1 MRLALALAF
10 LAPLGAGCA
19 AEARLGS
26 LFQEPAAL
34 DPARPIEVSRG
45 ALDNTYS
52 QGGQRVSQRDVLAAV
67 QVDPEASRLV
77 RKGTTYQVVGAVCW
91 AAGTVL
97 LFWPLGQVVWNEHE
111 SGAWDW
117 GAANWNLAAG
127 GGVGWG
133 IGFALMAM
141 SSARHAEAVDVYN
154 DRFRRRSDA
163 PRVVPFAAPLP
174 GSAGGAVVGARLTF

>member
-1 MRLALALAF
+1 MRLALPLALVA
-10 LAPLGAGCA
+10 LLGTGCA
-19 AEARLGS
+19 TAASLGS
-26 LFQEPAAL
+26 LLEGPAPL

-45 ALDNTYS
+45 GLDNTYS
-52 QGGQRVSQRDVLAAV
+52 QGGQRVSQGEVLRAV
-67 QVDPEASRLV
+67 QADPQASRLV

-91 AAGTVL
+91 ATGTVL

-111 SGAWDW
+111 TGAWDW
-117 GAANWNLAAG
+117 SAANWNLAAA
-127 GGVGWG
+127 GGVAWG

-141 SSARHAEAVDVYN
+141 SSAHHAEAVDVYN

-163 PRVVPFAAPLP
+163 PRLVPFAAPLP

>member
-1 MRLALALAF
+1 MRLAFALAL
-10 LAPLGAGCA
+10 LVPLGTSCA
-19 AEARLGS
+19 AAARLGS

-45 ALDNTYS
+45 TLDNTYS
-52 QGGQRVSQRDVLAAV
+52 QGGQRVSQRDVLQAV

-77 RKGTTYQVVGAVCW
+77 HKGTSYQVVGAVCW

-111 SGAWDW
+111 TRVWDW
-117 GAANWNLAAG
+117 GAANWNLAAA

-133 IGFALMAM
+133 IGLALMAM
-141 SSARHAEAVDVYN
+141 SSAHHAEAVDVYN
-154 DRFRRRSDA
+154 DRFRRRAGTPQLSPLVA
-163 PRVVPFAAPLP
+163 PAPGGRGGLV
-174 GSAGGAVVGARLTF
+174 AGVRLDW